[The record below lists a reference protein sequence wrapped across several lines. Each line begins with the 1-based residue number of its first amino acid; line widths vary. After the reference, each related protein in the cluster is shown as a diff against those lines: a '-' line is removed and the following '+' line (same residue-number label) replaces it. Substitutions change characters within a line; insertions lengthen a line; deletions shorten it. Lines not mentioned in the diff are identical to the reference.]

1 MIDGKHVFDQPVK
14 SDMRTIAR
22 VQGDDYITGCLLDYN
37 YSKKH
42 YKIIATDLSKQQ
54 ALDTNSKSIQQIN
67 FTGNLERHNSAI
79 MFFIIKEVKE
89 LVLDFSQGI
98 TKML

>member
-1 MIDGKHVFDQPVK
+1 MIDGKNVFDQPVK

-42 YKIIATDLSKQQ
+42 YKIIATDLSKQK
-54 ALDTNSKSIQQIN
+54 ALDTNSKSMQQIN
-67 FTGNLERHNSAI
+67 FTGNIERHNSAI

>member
-1 MIDGKHVFDQPVK
+1 MIDGKNVFDQPVK

>member
-1 MIDGKHVFDQPVK
+1 
-14 SDMRTIAR
+14 MRTIAR

-67 FTGNLERHNSAI
+67 FTGNIERHNSAI

>member
-1 MIDGKHVFDQPVK
+1 MIDGKKVFDQPVK

-42 YKIIATDLSKQQ
+42 YKMIARDLSKQQ
-54 ALDTNSKSIQQIN
+54 ALDANSKSKQQIN
-67 FTGNLERHNSAI
+67 FTGDLERDNGAI
-79 MFFIIKEVKE
+79 MFFIIKEAKE

>member
-1 MIDGKHVFDQPVK
+1 MIDGKNVFDQPVK

-54 ALDTNSKSIQQIN
+54 ALDTNSKSMQQIN
-67 FTGNLERHNSAI
+67 FTGNIERHNSAI